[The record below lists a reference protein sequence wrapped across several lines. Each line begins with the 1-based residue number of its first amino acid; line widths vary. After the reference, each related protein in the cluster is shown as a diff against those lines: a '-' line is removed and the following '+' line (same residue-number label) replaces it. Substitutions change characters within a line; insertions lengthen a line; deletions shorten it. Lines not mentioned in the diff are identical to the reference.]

1 MKNLLMRLVREE
13 QGQDIVE
20 YVLLCAGIG
29 LVVLTGVQA
38 FGTRMNTIYSNLA
51 DAVEAAFP

>member
-1 MKNLLMRLVREE
+1 MKNLLKRLVREE

-29 LVVLTGVQA
+29 LVVLTGVNA
-38 FGTRMNTIYSNLA
+38 FGTQMNTIYGALA
-51 DAVEAAFP
+51 TAVDAAVP